1 MQVPIYYFTV
11 EGISSSV
18 FESQVYAYVNT
29 LRANN
34 ILVNLIIGQRYK
46 ARVNIKKL
54 ISLRREANT
63 QIMLLPQK
71 LNYVKQAERLVKRL
85 PNKDLAVLHCRSIEA
100 AYIGWLVQ
108 QQKENIR
115 VLYDVRGYIENE
127 KSYFGDF
134 KGSKLFKKINKELFH
149 APIFFNFISESLY
162 KLYQKKYQVTL
173 KNYSVCVS
181 AYNDTIFK
189 PNLNNDIDSVE
200 KTKVVF
206 VGGSQSYQKIEALVT
221 LLEKQDNVE
230 FTVVTNKK
238 IRVPMAKKTKF
249 LSGLT
254 PNEVSKVLDS
264 MDYGILYRGG
274 EVFNQVATP
283 TKIAEYWGKGLKVI
297 AINSAGAYTSIIK
310 SNSLLGYVFE
320 DEKSYLK
327 FKLPR
332 VTTAEQK
339 EIASF
344 AKANYS
350 LSANYRKYML
360 LYNSLINK
368 VKAKCN

>member
-1 MQVPIYYFTV
+1 
-11 EGISSSV
+11 
-18 FESQVYAYVNT
+18 
-29 LRANN
+29 
-34 ILVNLIIGQRYK
+34 
-46 ARVNIKKL
+46 
-54 ISLRREANT
+54 
-63 QIMLLPQK
+63 
-71 LNYVKQAERLVKRL
+71 
-85 PNKDLAVLHCRSIEA
+85 
-100 AYIGWLVQ
+100 
-108 QQKENIR
+108 
-115 VLYDVRGYIENE
+115 
-127 KSYFGDF
+127 
-134 KGSKLFKKINKELFH
+134 
-149 APIFFNFISESLY
+149 
-162 KLYQKKYQVTL
+162 
-173 KNYSVCVS
+173 
-181 AYNDTIFK
+181 YNDTIFK

-274 EVFNQVATP
+274 EVFNQEATP

-350 LSANYRKYML
+350 LSANYMKYML
-360 LYNSLINK
+360 LYNALINK
-368 VKAKCN
+368 AKEN

>member
-46 ARVNIKKL
+46 ARVNLKKL
-54 ISLRREANT
+54 ISLKREAYT
-63 QIMLLPQK
+63 HFMLLPQK
-71 LNYVKQAERLVKRL
+71 LNYVKQAERLVKKL
-85 PNKDLAVLHCRSIEA
+85 PDKDLAILHCRNIEA

-115 VLYDVRGYIENE
+115 VLYDVRSYIEDE
-127 KSYFGDF
+127 KKYFGDF
-134 KGSKLFKKINKELFH
+134 KGSAFFEKINKELFH
-149 APIFFNFISESLY
+149 APIFFNFVSDRLH
-162 KLYQKKYQVTL
+162 KLYEEKYQVTIE
-173 KNYSVCVS
+173 NYSVCVS
-181 AYNDTIFK
+181 AYNDFIFK
-189 PNLNNDIDSVE
+189 PNLKNDVNPLE
-200 KTKVVF
+200 KIKVVF
-206 VGGSQSYQKIEALVT
+206 VGGSQSYQKIEALVA
-221 LLEKQDNVE
+221 LLEKQDNVKL
-230 FTVVTNKK
+230 TVVTNKK
-238 IRVPMAKKTKF
+238 IRVPNASKTKF
-249 LSGLT
+249 LFGLR
-254 PNEVSKVLDS
+254 PNEVSRVLDS
-264 MDYGILYRGG
+264 MDYGILYRGS
-274 EVFNQVATP
+274 EAFNKVATP

-310 SNSLLGYVFE
+310 DNSFLGYVFE

-332 VTTAEQK
+332 VNTAEQK

-350 LSANYRKYML
+350 LSANYMKYML
-360 LYNSLINK
+360 LYNALINK
-368 VKAKCN
+368 AKEN